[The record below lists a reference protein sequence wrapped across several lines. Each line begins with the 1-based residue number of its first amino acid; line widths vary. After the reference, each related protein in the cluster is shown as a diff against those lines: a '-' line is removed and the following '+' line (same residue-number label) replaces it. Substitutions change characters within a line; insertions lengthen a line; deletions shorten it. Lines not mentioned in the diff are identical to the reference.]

1 VEILAAGLALACLA
15 LAAWAFVAERRA
27 VRLAALLESERRA
40 AAEKAPLVQ
49 ELKDTFTALSTRALR
64 ENNDSFLQLARTS
77 LEQTQQGAAADLESR
92 RKEIAA
98 LVEPVR
104 ERLTRLD
111 EHLRASDQEHAS
123 LRGHLRSVGDTQE
136 LLRAQTQSLVNALKS
151 PNQRGRWGEVTLR
164 NIVERSGMAEYCG
177 DFTEKESSVDAQ
189 GRRAIPDMLVRLPGG
204 SCIVIDSK
212 VPIDAY
218 LRASEEATEPAR
230 EQLLK
235 EHARQVRDHIKS
247 LSAKTYW
254 AKFSPTPELVVMFL
268 PGEPLLTAA
277 LQHDSTLFDFA
288 ADQRV
293 IPASP
298 LTLLAL
304 LRTVAASWQ
313 QQRLAESAE
322 QVRALGSELYDRLA
336 GMADAIQS
344 VGLNLK
350 QAAGAYDRF
359 IGSLDNRVIVSA
371 RRFKE
376 LGVNGTKEL
385 PSLEPLHLEIRELRA
400 PELRVPIQE
409 SLIEAEILPA
419 GPDPASVEP
428 V

>member
-1 VEILAAGLALACLA
+1 
-15 LAAWAFVAERRA
+15 
-27 VRLAALLESERRA
+27 
-40 AAEKAPLVQ
+40 
-49 ELKDTFTALSTRALR
+49 
-64 ENNDSFLQLARTS
+64 
-77 LEQTQQGAAADLESR
+77 
-92 RKEIAA
+92 
-98 LVEPVR
+98 
-104 ERLTRLD
+104 
-111 EHLRASDQEHAS
+111 
-123 LRGHLRSVGDTQE
+123 
-136 LLRAQTQSLVNALKS
+136 
-151 PNQRGRWGEVTLR
+151 
-164 NIVERSGMAEYCG
+164 
-177 DFTEKESSVDAQ
+177 
-189 GRRAIPDMLVRLPGG
+189 
-204 SCIVIDSK
+204 
-212 VPIDAY
+212 
-218 LRASEEATEPAR
+218 
-230 EQLLK
+230 
-235 EHARQVRDHIKS
+235 
-247 LSAKTYW
+247 
-254 AKFSPTPELVVMFL
+254 MFL